1 MDMNGQL
8 HALVTLSIGK
18 ESLLPVEYK
27 AGLAP
32 ELM

>member
-1 MDMNGQL
+1 MDVNGQF
-8 HALVTLSIGK
+8 HALATLPTQK